1 MNAFDFHK
9 YHVSA
14 REEALR
20 EIARRLKVGYTNN
33 LVEACLSVGIN
44 PKSLSNKEIDFIK
57 EIVG

>member
-9 YHVSA
+9 YYVSA

-20 EIARRLKVGYTNN
+20 EIARRLKAGYTNS
-33 LVEACLSVGIN
+33 LVEACRSVGVK
-44 PKSLSNKEIDFIK
+44 PSSLSNKEIDFIK